1 MKKAYRKPV
10 VACTDIEKGEIFS
23 NSMEYKKKISHQGWL
38 KEAEE
43 QGVVRFADE
52 FTDAACRKSENSD
65 WKEKYHTNPE
75 FVFREVAGESI
86 LVPSGKTVLKF
97 NGLASLN
104 RTGVFLWKLLEQE
117 RTFSELVRAFA
128 DEYDLSEEQSRED
141 VDDFLKLALTREL
154 VLRI

>member
-52 FTDAACRKSENSD
+52 LR
-65 WKEKYHTNPE
+65 EK
-75 FVFREVAGESI
+75 R
-86 LVPSGKTVLKF
+86 
-97 NGLASLN
+97 
-104 RTGVFLWKLLEQE
+104 
-117 RTFSELVRAFA
+117 
-128 DEYDLSEEQSRED
+128 
-141 VDDFLKLALTREL
+141 
-154 VLRI
+154 

>member
-52 FTDAACRKSENSD
+52 FTDAL
-65 WKEKYHTNPE
+65 
-75 FVFREVAGESI
+75 F
-86 LVPSGKTVLKF
+86 SGK
-97 NGLASLN
+97 
-104 RTGVFLWKLLEQE
+104 WLESQYWFPAE
-117 RTFSELVRAFA
+117 RRC
-128 DEYDLSEEQSRED
+128 
-141 VDDFLKLALTREL
+141 
-154 VLRI
+154 